1 MRLAS
6 IVPASL
12 LLLAVACGGG
22 DLAPGAGDDPGT
34 GSLTL
39 EVDADISARPLV
51 TNAKT
56 ATDFTTEFHVRIQ
69 KGGTDVTTGT
79 VFVTSSAGQV
89 PLTYAADNRWTGAQP
104 GYFEVYEL
112 SATMGADYVDGI
124 RVDGP
129 ALHYFTAPLPGATVD
144 STMPLPVTWKRGEE
158 AETASLDT
166 DKIDQLTITDS
177 GTYSLP
183 AGSLKSK
190 SDAVEQDRI
199 RIERSS
205 AVVPTGAVAG
215 SQMRVH
221 VRNDVELLVMI
232 NPNA

>member
-6 IVPASL
+6 IVSIVL
-12 LLLAVACGGG
+12 LSAACGGS

-39 EVDADISARPLV
+39 QVDADISARPLLA
-51 TNAKT
+51 NAKT
-56 ATDFTTEFHVRIQ
+56 ATDFTTEFRVRIQ
-69 KGGTDVTTGT
+69 KAGQDVTAGT
-79 VFVTSSAGQV
+79 VTVASAAGLVT
-89 PLTYAADNRWTGAQP
+89 LTYGPDNRWVGAQP

-112 SATMGADYVDGI
+112 SATMGTDYVDGI

-129 ALHYFTAPLPGATVD
+129 ALHYFTAPLPGATLD
-144 STMPLPVTWKRGEE
+144 STIAQPITWKRGES
-158 AETASLDT
+158 ADVASLDT

-177 GTYSLP
+177 GNFTLP

-190 SDAVEQDRI
+190 NDAVEQERI
-199 RIERSS
+199 RLDRSS
-205 AVVPTGAVAG
+205 AVVPTGATVG
-215 SQMRVH
+215 SQMRVN
-221 VRNDVELLVMI
+221 VRNEVEVLVMI